1 MFQHPT
7 ETVLQPAFRLLA
19 HQPNA
24 VELEY
29 LDANIKNEF
38 VTLDAHHPQAF
49 H

>member
-1 MFQHPT
+1 
-7 ETVLQPAFRLLA
+7 
-19 HQPNA
+19 